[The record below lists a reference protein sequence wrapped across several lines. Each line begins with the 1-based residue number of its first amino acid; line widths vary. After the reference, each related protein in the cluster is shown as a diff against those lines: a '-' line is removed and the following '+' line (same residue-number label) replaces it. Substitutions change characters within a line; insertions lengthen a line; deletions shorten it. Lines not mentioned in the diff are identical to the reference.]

1 MTAAE
6 FDVRWTGRHAVVRM
20 PDEIDLSNSAS
31 MDNVLS
37 KVAAQHPEIITAD
50 MTVTVFCDSSGIHA
64 LARAHRVR
72 GACLSSPDWIRC
84 CQFTPMS
91 SSLWPHRL
99 GPDHAARRRAVSSLT
114 HSVTRPRRWAMNWSC

>member
-64 LARAHRVR
+64 LARAHRVVTSDGGELR
-72 GACLSSPDWIRC
+72 LAIGASP
-84 CQFTPMS
+84 
-91 SSLWPHRL
+91 
-99 GPDHAARRRAVSSLT
+99 ARRVLELTGLDQVLPIYADVEQSLAAPLA
-114 HSVTRPRRWAMNWSC
+114 RNPRQG